1 MNLWSSIDE
10 HSLLTY
16 LLHSLATTNFKH
28 LKRAVDCLSSLNAQ
42 ILTLSLSKIMR
53 TLWQL
58 GGKIGTSVM
67 LAWEIVA
74 HEITQSQCA
83 WQCMAVPGS
92 AWLVSSTL
100 NRRIKR
106 KALTYFTQIQFP
118 LYMRE
123 MKGSHALPKI
133 QFPVNNMENVVCSI
147 THYSGQSFLI
157 YHRIERLY
165 HALTRHSFLYI
176 SWKRKALKNFPLS
189 FIYHEKERLS
199 QTSPGHCFLYIS
211 GKWKDLTHFPQI
223 QFPLNNMEK
232 VVRSNALFRTEF
244 PYTS

>member
-133 QFPVNNMENVVCSI
+133 QFPVNDMENVVCSI

-165 HALTRHSFLYI
+165 HALPRHSFLYI

-189 FIYHEKERLS
+189 FIYHETGNIFFSYIAHNFYFLFFHFRL
-199 QTSPGHCFLYIS
+199 
-211 GKWKDLTHFPQI
+211 
-223 QFPLNNMEK
+223 
-232 VVRSNALFRTEF
+232 VRYFSR
-244 PYTS
+244 YKS

>member
-1 MNLWSSIDE
+1 MFFLQLWTQSTVAADMNLWSSIDE

-16 LLHSLATTNFKH
+16 LLHSLATTNFKQ

-58 GGKIGTSVM
+58 GGKIGTCVM

-83 WQCMAVPGS
+83 WQCMAVPVS

-123 MKGSHALPKI
+123 MKGSHALP
-133 QFPVNNMENVVCSI
+133 
-147 THYSGQSFLI
+147 
-157 YHRIERLY
+157 
-165 HALTRHSFLYI
+165 
-176 SWKRKALKNFPLS
+176 
-189 FIYHEKERLS
+189 
-199 QTSPGHCFLYIS
+199 
-211 GKWKDLTHFPQI
+211 QI

-232 VVRSNALFRTEF
+232 MVRSNALLRTEF
-244 PYTS
+244 PYTVYHRKERLSRTHSFPYISGKGKALTHFPRIQIHLNK